1 MNINLTDTI
10 AAISTPIGESGIGI
24 VRLSGKDAIAIAG
37 KIFASKDGKKPS
49 EFKTYTVHY
58 GWIVEKSPQSTV
70 HRLQK
75 ENSELWTMPACR
87 QGRDGGLSTNIID
100 EVLLTVMRAPRS
112 YTKEDI
118 VEINC
123 HSGIVALRR
132 VLDLILESGCRLAE
146 PGEFTK
152 RAFLNGRIDLTQAE
166 AVLDIIKAKTDSA
179 LEVSIGQL
187 KGVLSKE
194 INKARQ
200 DLLNILSVL
209 EANIDFPEDEINPV
223 DLKDF
228 LSRLSAVNNDFNHVL
243 AASKAGR
250 ILREGVSVVI
260 CGKPNVGKS
269 SLLNALL
276 RQERSIVTPI
286 AGTTRDTIEEIIDIK
301 GIPIRIVD
309 TAGIIEPRDLIERK
323 AIERAKHY
331 IKLAD
336 LVILVFDNSKN
347 LTKED
352 DLFFKRL
359 DGKAVIAVINKIDLK
374 AKINRKKIIRKF
386 KYSVDISAK
395 NMKNIL
401 LLEEKIADLVYQG
414 QINCPESILI
424 SNVRQIGLIKKAQ
437 KLVAET
443 IDSVDNNTLIPIEL
457 AAQGIKDALG
467 FLDELLGKKFSEDL
481 LDKIFNDFCIGK

>member
-1 MNINLTDTI
+1 MNINSTDTI

-37 KIFASKDGKKPS
+37 KVFASKDGKKPS

-58 GWIVEKSPQSTV
+58 GWIVDNE
-70 HRLQK
+70 
-75 ENSELWTMPACR
+75 
-87 QGRDGGLSTNIID
+87 GRKAKDEGRNIID

-228 LSRLSAVNNDFNHVL
+228 LSRLSAVNNDFNRVL

-386 KYSVDISAK
+386 KHSVDISAK

-414 QINCPESILI
+414 GIKSHESILI
-424 SNVRQIGLIKKAQ
+424 SNFRQIGLIKKAQ

>member
-1 MNINLTDTI
+1 MQNINLTDTI

-24 VRLSGKDAIAIAG
+24 VRLSGKGAIAIAG
-37 KIFASKDGKKPS
+37 KIFVSKDGKKPT

-58 GWIVEKSPQSTV
+58 GFIIDPRKISSIE
-70 HRLQK
+70 H
-75 ENSELWTMPACR
+75 
-87 QGRDGGLSTNIID
+87 LSSSIQYID
-100 EVLLTVMRAPRS
+100 EVILTVMRAPKS

-123 HSGIVALRR
+123 HGGIVALRR
-132 VLDLILESGCRLAE
+132 VLGLILENGCRLAE

-194 INKARQ
+194 TNKVRQ
-200 DLLNILSVL
+200 NLLDILSVL

-223 DLKDF
+223 NLKDV
-228 LSRLSAVNNDFNHVL
+228 LLRLNVINNDFNRIL
-243 AASKAGR
+243 AGAKAGK
-250 ILREGVSVVI
+250 ILREGISMVI
-260 CGKPNVGKS
+260 CGRPNVGKS

-301 GIPIRIVD
+301 GIPVRIAD
-309 TAGIIEPRDLIERK
+309 TAGLIEPRGLIERK
-323 AIERAKHY
+323 AIERTKRH

-336 LVILVFDNSKN
+336 LVILVFDNSRV

-352 DLFFKRL
+352 DLFLKRL
-359 DGKAVIAVINKIDLK
+359 NGKAAIAVINKIDLK
-374 AKINRKKIIRKF
+374 SKIDRKKIIKKF
-386 KYSVDISAK
+386 KHSVDISAK

-401 LLEEKIADLVYQG
+401 LLEEKIVELVYLG
-414 QINCPESILI
+414 QISCPEPVLV
-424 SNVRQIGLIKKAQ
+424 SNFRQIELVKKAQ
-437 KLVAET
+437 KIVAET
-443 IDSVDNNTLIPIEL
+443 SDSMDNNKLIPIEL
-457 AAQGIKDALG
+457 AAQGIKDAIG
-467 FLDELLGKKFSEDL
+467 YLDELLGKKFSEDL